1 MDSSRCK
8 TCHGWGRLCLGGGQG
23 SPLQNLS
30 VVRDLHSEDQW
41 SWDLGP
47 PIIMSLCS

>member
-1 MDSSRCK
+1 MGGVDFVS
-8 TCHGWGRLCLGGGQG
+8 GGGGGGGQG

-30 VVRDLHSEDQW
+30 VVRDLHSENHW